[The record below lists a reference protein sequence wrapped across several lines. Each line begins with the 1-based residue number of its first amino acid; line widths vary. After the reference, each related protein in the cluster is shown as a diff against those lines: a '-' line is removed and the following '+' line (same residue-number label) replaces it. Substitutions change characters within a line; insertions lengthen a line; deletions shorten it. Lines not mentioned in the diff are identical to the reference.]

1 MSMLSV
7 ADVSLR
13 LQVTP
18 GRVRQLIETGALRA
32 QKVGSQWIIQDIDL
46 VTLGKRSNGRPWSPS
61 AAWGVI
67 GRALDRPTPWLSAR
81 ERSRADERLVKGIDS
96 IVDKL
101 SFRAQRFEY
110 RAHPSALARLQND
123 PRWVAGGVSA
133 AVFVG
138 ADLVVGDDII
148 EGYMR
153 TDDLNEVRIEFG
165 LIEPG
170 RSSANVILHSYS
182 GVEPFELAERSVPL
196 LVVALD
202 LLEHSDERS
211 KRAARGLLR
220 TFEANRA

>member
-1 MSMLSV
+1 MLSV
-7 ADVSLR
+7 FDASLQ
-13 LQVTP
+13 LQVTT
-18 GRVRQLIETGALRA
+18 GRVRQLIENGALRA

-46 VTLGKRSNGRPWSPS
+46 AAFGKRSNGRPWSS
-61 AAWGVI
+61 AAAWGVI
-67 GRALDRPTPWLSAR
+67 ARALDRPTPWLSGR
-81 ERSRADERLVKGIDS
+81 ERSRADERLAKGVGA

-101 SFRAQRFEY
+101 SFRAQRSEF
-110 RAHPSALARLQND
+110 RAHPSALARMQND

-138 ADLVVGDDII
+138 ADLVVGDDVI

-153 TDDLNEVRIEFG
+153 TDDLNEARIEFG

-182 GVEPFELAERSVPL
+182 GVEPFALAERSVPL

-211 KRAARGLLR
+211 KRAGRGLLR
-220 TFEANRA
+220 SFEAKRA

>member
-1 MSMLSV
+1 MLSV
-7 ADVSLR
+7 SDVSLR

-18 GRVRQLIETGALRA
+18 GRVRQLIETGALQA
-32 QKVGSQWIIQDIDL
+32 QKVGSQWIIQDVDL
-46 VTLGKRSNGRPWSPS
+46 STFGKRLNGRPWSS
-61 AAWGVI
+61 AAAWGVI
-67 GRALDRPTPWLSAR
+67 ARALDRPTPWLSAR
-81 ERSRADERLVKGIDS
+81 ERSRADERSANGIGP

-101 SFRAQRFEY
+101 SFRAQRSEY
-110 RAHPSALARLQND
+110 RAHPSALARMQND

-133 AVFVG
+133 AAFVG
-138 ADLVVGDDII
+138 ADLVVGDDVI

-153 TDDLNEVRIEFG
+153 TDDLNEARIEFG

-182 GVEPFELAERSVPL
+182 GVEPFALNERSVPL

-211 KRAARGLLR
+211 KRAGRRLLR
-220 TFEANRA
+220 SFEANRS

>member
-1 MSMLSV
+1 MLSV
-7 ADVSLR
+7 ADVSVR

-32 QKVGSQWIIQDIDL
+32 QKVGCQWIIQDIDL
-46 VTLGKRSNGRPWSPS
+46 ATLGKRSNGRPWSSS

-81 ERSRADERLVKGIDS
+81 ERSRADERLAKGVGL

-101 SFRAQRFEY
+101 SFRAQRWQY
-110 RAHPSALARLQND
+110 RAHPSALARMHDD

-133 AVFVG
+133 AAFVG
-138 ADLVVGDDII
+138 ADLVVGDDVI
-148 EGYMR
+148 EGYLR
-153 TDDLNEVRIEFG
+153 TDDLNKARTEFG

-170 RSSANVILHSYS
+170 RASANVILHSYS
-182 GVEPFELAERSVPL
+182 GVEPFESAERSVPL

-211 KRAARGLLR
+211 KRAGRGLLR
-220 TFEANRA
+220 AFEVKRT